1 MVACGMEELALSTV
15 VTDEQIS
22 AGRTILHKRFKGV
35 DSDRF
40 PDDESIRLV
49 P

>member
-1 MVACGMEELALSTV
+1 MEELALSTV
-15 VTDEQIS
+15 VSKEQIS
-22 AGRTILHKRFKGV
+22 AGQAILRKRFKGA
-35 DSDRF
+35 DSTKF